1 MAEARAE
8 LDAVQDALAAA
19 REEVARLETQ
29 ADERRLSFEISIE
42 DFLEFADGVAKLAEA
57 ERAAQQARERVLA
70 GEGVEEVAS

>member
-1 MAEARAE
+1 MEEAQAE

-70 GEGVEEVAS
+70 ETEVVS